1 MFTDYKA
8 QAIVLEQEARGEA
21 DKRFTLFSKEFGRI
35 EVMGKSIR
43 KIDSKLKGGIALFS
57 LCNIEFIQ
65 GRHYKILTFSRTEK
79 EFADI
84 KGSLN
89 KLKIAYQ
96 IREIANKLIVEP
108 EKDLQLWDF
117 ILATFT
123 HLNQLLITDCELQ
136 AFYHFFCWRLLAL
149 LGRQPE
155 LFFCLKCRGKLKP
168 KDLYFSMHGGI
179 LCQNCGSKAR
189 RQKDIV
195 AISGDTIK
203 LLREIGQ
210 SPFAFVCRINI
221 TKHHLK
227 ELDSALEL
235 YLS

>member
-8 QAIVLEQEARGEA
+8 KAIVLEQEARGEA

-35 EVMGKSIR
+35 EVVGKSIR
-43 KIDSKLKGGIALFS
+43 KIDSKLKGGITLFS
-57 LCNIEFIQ
+57 LCNVEFIQ

-96 IREIANKLIVEP
+96 IQEIANKLIVEP
-108 EKDLQLWDF
+108 EKDLRLWDF

-136 AFYHFFCWRLLAL
+136 AFYHFFLVEISFHTNLYNI
-149 LGRQPE
+149 
-155 LFFCLKCRGKLKP
+155 LKCLILILLNEIRNFPKFFFTILLK
-168 KDLYFSMHGGI
+168 
-179 LCQNCGSKAR
+179 R
-189 RQKDIV
+189 
-195 AISGDTIK
+195 
-203 LLREIGQ
+203 
-210 SPFAFVCRINI
+210 AF
-221 TKHHLK
+221 
-227 ELDSALEL
+227 
-235 YLS
+235 

>member
-8 QAIVLEQEARGEA
+8 KAIVLEQEARGEA

-43 KIDSKLKGGIALFS
+43 KIDSKLKGGITLFS
-57 LCNIEFIQ
+57 LCNVEFIQ

-79 EFADI
+79 EFSDI
-84 KGSLN
+84 RESLN

-117 ILATFT
+117 IFATFV
-123 HLNQLLITDCELQ
+123 HLDQLLITDCQLQ
-136 AFYHFFCWRLLAL
+136 AFYHFFSWRLLAL

-168 KDLYFSMHGGI
+168 KNLYFSVHGGI
-179 LCQNCGSKAR
+179 LCKDCSNKTR
-189 RQKDIV
+189 EQKSMV
-195 AISGDTIK
+195 AISSDTIK
-203 LLREIGQ
+203 LLREISQ
-210 SPFAFVCRINI
+210 SSFAFVCKINI
-221 TKHHLK
+221 TQHHLK